1 MAAELEVQE
10 ILASARKYS
19 RHQTAGSNDKCYRK
33 FSSLSLAGSQLC
45 PRVVPRRFWEMCG
58 GIWGCH
64 SPWGH
69 GKAAPIEG
77 GRDAQWQDSTTR

>member
-10 ILASARKYS
+10 ILANVRKYS
-19 RHQTAGSNDKCYRK
+19 RHQTSGSNDKCYRE

-45 PRVVPRRFWEMCG
+45 PRVVPRRVWEMRA
-58 GIWGCH
+58 GILGCY
-64 SPWGH
+64 SPWGY

-77 GRDAQWQDSTTR
+77 GRDAQ